1 MSEHKSFCAK
11 RKKLLGSIIGGA
23 NYPQGAYGADWRKP
37 TKPTRAKDVGA
48 LFVCGCPLARQLGC
62 SVHPKKNR
70 VAMGKLICKKRKA
83 KQMGKIRK
91 KYTE

>member
-1 MSEHKSFCAK
+1 M
-11 RKKLLGSIIGGA
+11 KLLRGSELQFIVA
-23 NYPQGAYGADWRKP
+23 SLMSPDVQ
-37 TKPTRAKDVGA
+37 KDVGA